1 VDQSVAEVGI
11 YSIFREFS
19 RQNRERKMSDQAG
32 AAVSAV
38 GVETAPEVTVAR
50 TSDVHGKEYNQFLV
64 RHI

>member
-1 VDQSVAEVGI
+1 
-11 YSIFREFS
+11 
-19 RQNRERKMSDQAG
+19 MSDQAG

>member
-1 VDQSVAEVGI
+1 MDQSVAEVGI
-11 YSIFREFS
+11 YSILGNFLVR
-19 RQNRERKMSDQAG
+19 NRERKMSDQAG